1 MIRRSVGVTAPQTD
15 WGPAQGWEGAASALT
30 WHPLGVGLQTHAARS
45 RGLSDLASRGSLKLL
60 IQYNEN
66 LREGRA
72 PKARC
77 FVTSWR
83 DEVGREVGSGWRGHM
98 DALWPIHVE

>member
-1 MIRRSVGVTAPQTD
+1 MLRDLGDLVTY
-15 WGPAQGWEGAASALT
+15 S
-30 WHPLGVGLQTHAARS
+30 
-45 RGLSDLASRGSLKLL
+45 LSGSLKFL
-60 IQYNEN
+60 IQLNEN

-98 DALWPIHVE
+98 DALCAPFMLM

>member
-1 MIRRSVGVTAPQTD
+1 MWDLTS
-15 WGPAQGWEGAASALT
+15 LT
-30 WHPLGVGLQTHAARS
+30 WHPLGVVLQTHAARS
-45 RGLSDLASRGSLKLL
+45 RGLSDLASRGSLKFL

-83 DEVGREVGSGWRGHM
+83 DEVGREVGSGHM
-98 DALWPIHVE
+98 DAPWPIHVDVRQKPSQYC